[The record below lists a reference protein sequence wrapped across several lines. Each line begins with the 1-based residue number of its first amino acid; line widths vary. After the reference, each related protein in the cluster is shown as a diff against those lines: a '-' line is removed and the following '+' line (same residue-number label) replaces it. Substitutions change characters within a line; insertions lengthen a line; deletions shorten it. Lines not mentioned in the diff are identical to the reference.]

1 MMVYLDGSDSK
12 SSILILLGSQRGFHY
27 TESMLTSADIRV
39 SIIPAQ
45 NLIYYVCNSCIKN

>member
-1 MMVYLDGSDSK
+1 MVYLDGSDSK